1 MLFDKRRCI
10 LQKQYNRILLKL
22 SGEALSGDKG
32 TGIDPLMLEGVTE
45 QVRKFTDK
53 GIEVALVIGG
63 GNFWRGRSSNEMDR
77 STADYIGMLATVMNA
92 LALQDMLERRG
103 IPSRVMSA
111 IDMPKVAEPYIK
123 KKAIRHLEKG
133 RVVIFAAGIGN
144 PFFSTDTTA
153 ALRACEIEAE
163 MIFLAKNVDAVY
175 SADPKEDPDAI
186 RYEKLTYADII
197 EKDLMV
203 MDQTA
208 VTLCKENDI
217 PILVFALN
225 PPENLERA
233 MNGEAIGTIIK
244 GE

>member
-1 MLFDKRRCI
+1 MQR
-10 LQKQYNRILLKL
+10 QYNRILLKL

-32 TGIDPLMLEGVTE
+32 TGIDPEMLEGVTE
-45 QVRKFTDK
+45 QVRKFTDR

-92 LALQDMLERRG
+92 LALQDTLERRG

-111 IDMPKVAEPYIK
+111 INMPKVAEPYIK
-123 KKAIRHLEKG
+123 KKAIRHLEKK

-175 SADPKEDPDAI
+175 SEDPKKNPDAI
-186 RYEKLTYADII
+186 RYDKLSYSEII

-225 PPENLERA
+225 PPENLEKA
-233 MNGEAIGTIIK
+233 MNGEEIGTIIK